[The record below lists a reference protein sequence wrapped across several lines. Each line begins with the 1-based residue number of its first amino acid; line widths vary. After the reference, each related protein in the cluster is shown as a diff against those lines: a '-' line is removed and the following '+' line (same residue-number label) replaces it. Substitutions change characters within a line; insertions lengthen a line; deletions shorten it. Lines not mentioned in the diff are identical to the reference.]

1 MDMKE
6 FDVLDASLTLR
17 DLSREQKK
25 AIVRLLEL
33 QIEETAQVYTAKYAA
48 QQSVHLTALRR
59 WLAFVISLLV
69 VLILVVIYYG
79 GGR

>member
-6 FDVLDASLTLR
+6 FDTLDASLTLR

-25 AIVRLLEL
+25 AVSRLLEL

-48 QQSVHLTALRR
+48 QQSAHLTALRR
-59 WLAFVISLLV
+59 WSGASFLLNIVLLIVLAFI
-69 VLILVVIYYG
+69 I

>member
-1 MDMKE
+1 MENLTEDQRKIAKLE
-6 FDVLDASLTLR
+6 TVLDVCRRDKDALR
-17 DLSREQKK
+17 YQLEEAKRK
-25 AIVRLLEL
+25 AAE
-33 QIEETAQVYTAKYAA
+33 
-48 QQSVHLTALRR
+48 QSVHLTALRR

>member
-6 FDVLDASLTLR
+6 FDTLDASLALR
-17 DLSREQKK
+17 GLSREQKK
-25 AIVRLLEL
+25 AISRLLEL

-48 QQSVHLTALRR
+48 QQSVQLTALRR
-59 WLAFVISLLV
+59 GLAMSWFIIIVLLAV
-69 VLILVVIYYG
+69 VLTTI

>member
-1 MDMKE
+1 MKN
-6 FDVLDASLTLR
+6 FVDKVM
-17 DLSREQKK
+17 KF
-25 AIVRLLEL
+25 LLENGCL
-33 QIEETAQVYTAKYAA
+33 DGNPDANDENAQYVRRGIEKIYAEH
-48 QQSVHLTALRR
+48 SVHLTALRR